1 MHPFA
6 FLRSNRNAFLR
17 FREKFNWF
25 RRASTFDWF
34 FLQFLDAAMNQ
45 ISLLKQ
51 QLDIVQIISG
61 FIPLKPKG
69 TVWVGLCPFH
79 QEKTPSFTV
88 SKTKQIFKCFGCG
101 EGGDVL
107 TFISKFERL
116 SLCDSIQRLKEI
128 AGAPNEAR
136 KNSKKRCDTSS
147 VGLTGGLS
155 LPVSDL
161 APTPTLR
168 VDLKPVLE
176 RYQAALPGSL
186 GEIFLKHRGISLKT
200 AQKFGLGYA
209 ADGQWEHRIPTGK
222 LARNWKWGRLVFPHT
237 DPAGNLINLYGRAVG
252 LDSKVPRDQRHDHLP
267 GQKGYFNSQ
276 TLAHSVSPVWCEGP
290 FDALTLLEL
299 GIPAVAIFGIDGW
312 HWEWVHSLQTFYFA
326 FDADAAGQI
335 GWKRLARQCVLR
347 GKKVWFIPPEV
358 YGEHKDINAAHCAG
372 TLQITAFTRVLG

>member
-1 MHPFA
+1 MGFVSPQP
-6 FLRSNRNAFLR
+6 LIGSSL
-17 FREKFNWF
+17 K
-25 RRASTFDWF
+25 
-34 FLQFLDAAMNQ
+34 FLDRAMNQ

-51 QLDIVQIISG
+51 QLDIVQVISG
-61 FIPLKPKG
+61 FIPLKSKG
-69 TVWVGLCPFH
+69 TVWIGLCPFH

-88 SKTKQIFKCFGCG
+88 SKTRQIFKCFGCG

-107 TFISKFERL
+107 TFVSKFERL
-116 SLCDSIQRLKEI
+116 SLRDSIQRLREI

-136 KNSKKRCDTSS
+136 KNSKNRCDPSL

-155 LPVSDL
+155 LPLSDL
-161 APTPTLR
+161 APTPALR

-209 ADGQWEHRIPTGK
+209 ADGQWEHRIPTGT

-312 HWEWVHSLQTFYFA
+312 HWEWAQSLQTFYFA
-326 FDADAAGQI
+326 FDADAAGQL

-358 YGEHKDINAAHCAG
+358 YGEQKDINAAHCAG
-372 TLQITAFTRVLG
+372 TLQVAAFKRVLS